1 MQAIILAAGVGAR
14 LEPSGHRAPK
24 CLLRFGGVSLLER
37 HLYNLVS
44 LGIDDIR
51 VCVGHEADAV
61 LGEIAGSEYDAHVS
75 AVANPDFEE
84 GSIVSL
90 WTMRGVL
97 RHGGDVILMDADVLY
112 APEILAR
119 LTRRSD
125 SCLAMDRG
133 FTPGDEPV
141 KVCVADGRIVEFG
154 KKVPPALRFDAQGE
168 SVGFFHFAAPH
179 AADLADRLER
189 MIDAGGRALPY
200 EDAVRDLIL
209 ADAGAFAVE
218 DVTGLPWIE
227 IDFPEDVARA
237 RDTILPAIDGQS

>member
-37 HLYNLVS
+37 HLGNLVS

-51 VCVGHEADAV
+51 VCVGHESDTV
-61 LGEIAGSEYDAHVS
+61 LGEIADSEYDAHVS
-75 AVANPDFEE
+75 TVINPDFRE

-90 WTMRGVL
+90 WTMRGAL
-97 RHGGDVILMDADVLY
+97 RHGGDVVLMDADVLY
-112 APEILAR
+112 APEILGR
-119 LTRRSD
+119 LARRSG

-141 KVCVADGRIVEFG
+141 KVCVAGGRVVEFS
-154 KKVPPALRFDAQGE
+154 KKVAPDLRFDTQGE
-168 SVGFFHFAAPH
+168 SVGFFRFAAPQ
-179 AADLADRLER
+179 AADLAGRLER
-189 MIDAGGRALPY
+189 MLVAGGRALPY

-209 ADAGAFAVE
+209 ADPAAFFVE

-237 RDTILPAIDGQS
+237 RDVVLPAIDAH